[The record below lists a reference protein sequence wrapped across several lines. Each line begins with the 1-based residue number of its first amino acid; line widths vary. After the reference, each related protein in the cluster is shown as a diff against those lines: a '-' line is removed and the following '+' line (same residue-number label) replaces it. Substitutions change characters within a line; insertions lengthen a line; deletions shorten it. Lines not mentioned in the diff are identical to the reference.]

1 MKGAKQ
7 TMCYQK
13 LKNIPKNEFSIHGL
27 WPGNLTG
34 DYVADCNG
42 NLTTEMIEEA
52 KKKEGDFF
60 NEKMKKY
67 WVSYSESDEDFWIHE
82 YTKHGYCYTNKMK
95 ENDFLPYFKKAMP
108 FFLDNGF
115 NDFFLKAFPGVE
127 KKTLT
132 ISKEDL
138 RKIVMPFIRGIILI
152 SYAILKIQNC
162 YRKYIFTLILISFPI
177 QCRFLSVLI
186 AVKKKNLLILY
197 LDNVLLHCLMK
208 H

>member
-13 LKNIPKNEFSIHGL
+13 LKNIQKNEFSIHGL

-34 DYVADCNG
+34 DYIADCNG

-67 WVSYSESDEDFWIHE
+67 WVGYSESDEDFWIHE

-138 RKIVMPFIRGIILI
+138 RKIVSAFYPGYHINFVCDSQNTKLLSQIYFYFDINFIPYPVPFPFSPNCGQEEEPINII
-152 SYAILKIQNC
+152 
-162 YRKYIFTLILISFPI
+162 FG
-177 QCRFLSVLI
+177 
-186 AVKKKNLLILY
+186 
-197 LDNVLLHCLMK
+197 
-208 H
+208 

>member
-1 MKGAKQ
+1 MA
-7 TMCYQK
+7 
-13 LKNIPKNEFSIHGL
+13 
-27 WPGNLTG
+27 G
-34 DYVADCNG
+34 DYIADCNG

-127 KKTLT
+127 K
-132 ISKEDL
+132 
-138 RKIVMPFIRGIILI
+138 RR
-152 SYAILKIQNC
+152 
-162 YRKYIFTLILISFPI
+162 
-177 QCRFLSVLI
+177 
-186 AVKKKNLLILY
+186 
-197 LDNVLLHCLMK
+197 
-208 H
+208 

>member
-34 DYVADCNG
+34 DYIADCNG

-60 NEKMKKY
+60 NEKMKQY

-95 ENDFLPYFKKAMP
+95 IHY
-108 FFLDNGF
+108 
-115 NDFFLKAFPGVE
+115 V
-127 KKTLT
+127 
-132 ISKEDL
+132 
-138 RKIVMPFIRGIILI
+138 IL
-152 SYAILKIQNC
+152 L
-162 YRKYIFTLILISFPI
+162 
-177 QCRFLSVLI
+177 FLSVLTLTDVTPTTMNTPSMSKFFSFNI
-186 AVKKKNLLILY
+186 
-197 LDNVLLHCLMK
+197 
-208 H
+208 

>member
-34 DYVADCNG
+34 DYIADCNG
-42 NLTTEMIEEA
+42 NLTTEMIEES

-67 WVSYSESDEDFWIHE
+67 WVS
-82 YTKHGYCYTNKMK
+82 
-95 ENDFLPYFKKAMP
+95 YFKKAMP

-186 AVKKKNLLILY
+186 AVKKKNRLILY